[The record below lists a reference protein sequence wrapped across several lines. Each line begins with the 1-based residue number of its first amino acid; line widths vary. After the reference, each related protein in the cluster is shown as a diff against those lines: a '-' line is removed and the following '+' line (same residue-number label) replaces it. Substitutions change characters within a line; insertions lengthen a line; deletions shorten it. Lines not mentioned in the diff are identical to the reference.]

1 MKSLQFKYSFILI
14 FSIIISCQYDK
25 PDNLIVSFANE
36 ENIDLDLYNKITII
50 PAEGCRQCILEKKNN
65 ADDSILYVLTGST
78 LNNSKAILN
87 YFSKDVSI
95 VIDKNNLF
103 SKNELVSTNPVNFI
117 KKDNQFIKQN

>member
-1 MKSLQFKYSFILI
+1 MKYLKFKYSFILI
-14 FSIIISCQYDK
+14 FSIIFSCQNDK
-25 PDNLIVSFANE
+25 SDKLIVSFANE

-87 YFSKDVSI
+87 YFSKDASI
-95 VIDKNNLF
+95 VIDKDNLF
-103 SKNELVSTNPVNFI
+103 RKNELVSTNPVNFI
-117 KKDNQFIKQN
+117 KKNNQFIKQN